1 MRYKS
6 LGSLVVALFAAT
18 SMMSGVAQA
27 QEPVVPSGTAG
38 TIDPASK
45 GNTELDDQGKFSSA
59 KKAEEDAE
67 AESTDTTEF
76 SISAGGLL
84 STGNA
89 RAAALT
95 GASKF
100 RLRRK
105 IHMFGA
111 DLVGNY
117 GAGAPDLDS
126 DLEPNV
132 ANVQGRVRYDIFL
145 HERVSAFLMFT
156 GRHDRFQGLAFRLN
170 VDPGFAFYILTKKAN
185 QLWAE
190 AGYDFQYDRRT
201 NEALEDNTAAIAAN
215 MEAIMEAEMN
225 GETPPDPIAVL
236 DPVFKNHAYRL
247 FLGYSNRM
255 LETIS
260 FDTGVEWLH
269 SFIDPAIYRVNWDNN
284 LSVSLASRFSLGI
297 TFTLR
302 YENRPLPTVRPLDT
316 ITSVNLIYR
325 FI

>member
-1 MRYKS
+1 MRTK
-6 LGSLVVALFAAT
+6 VVTAACLLT
-18 SMMSGVAQA
+18 LLSPGMAHA
-27 QEPVVPSGTAG
+27 EEVVPEGTG
-38 TIDPASK
+38 GIDPASK
-45 GNTELDDQGKFSSA
+45 GTTELSDQGKFSTA
-59 KKAEEDAE
+59 KKDEAEDEED
-67 AESTDTTEF
+67 TDTTEF
-76 SISAGGLL
+76 SIAAGGLL

-89 RAAALT
+89 RAGAVT

-100 RLRRK
+100 RIRRK

-117 GAGAPDLDS
+117 GAGAPDREA

-132 ANVQGRVRYDIFL
+132 ANVQGRVRYDVFL
-145 HERVSAFLMFT
+145 HKRVSAFMMLT

-190 AGYDFQYDRRT
+190 VGYDYQYDRRT
-201 NEALEDNTAAIAAN
+201 NEALAENEADVAANMAAIA
-215 MEAIMEAEMN
+215 EAEMN
-225 GETPPDPIAVL
+225 GEMPPDAIPLL
-236 DPVFKNHAYRL
+236 DPVFQNHAYRL

-255 LETIS
+255 VDTIS

-269 SFIDPAIYRVNWDNN
+269 SFVDPSIFRLNWDNT
-284 LSVSLASRFSLGI
+284 LSVSLVKQFSLGL

-302 YENRPLPTVRPLDT
+302 YENKPLPNVSPLDT
-316 ITSVNLIYR
+316 ITSVNLVYR